1 MTAKTRVYKQEFKV
15 SYDYPVVF
23 THNLFDE
30 ENDTLTKTMDRLDEG
45 RIHRAAVYIDKDL
58 AAANPRLISQIKNY
72 FHANSSKI
80 ELVSEP
86 ILATSGEAAKSDYN
100 LLKDVIWT
108 IGNLHLDRQSFV
120 IAIGGGSM
128 LDAVGFASS
137 LVHRGMRL
145 IRIPSTVLA
154 QNDAGVGVKNGFDEH
169 GQKNFIGTFAPP
181 FAVLNDYELL
191 KTLPFEHWIGGVAEA
206 FKVAIIKDA
215 NFFDQLCNDAPLYKK
230 SDQNAMQSLVE
241 KCAILHLNHIAT
253 TGDPF
258 ETGTARPLDF
268 GHWSA
273 HRIENLSGYKI
284 GHGQAVAIG
293 ICLDSFYAMK
303 KNLITEND
311 FQRIVTAF
319 KQSGLPIWCEQL
331 GWVAKSG
338 ELEILVG
345 LDQFREHLGGRLTI
359 TLPDKI
365 GSRIE
370 VHNLDYDIIQQGVE
384 ELRKIANEK

>member
-1 MTAKTRVYKQEFKV
+1 MTAENFVYNQKFKV
-15 SYDYPVVF
+15 SYDYPVAFTQEVF
-23 THNLFDE
+23 NPASK
-30 ENDTLTKTMDRLDEG
+30 TLSDILDRLDEG
-45 RIHRAAVYIDKDL
+45 RVHRAAVYIDKNL
-58 AAANPRLISQIKNY
+58 AAANPEIISDIKNY

-80 ELVSEP
+80 ELACEP

-120 IAIGGGSM
+120 IAIGGGSV
-128 LDAVGFASS
+128 LDAVGFAVS

-145 IRIPSTVLA
+145 IRIPSTTLA

-181 FAVLNDYELL
+181 FAVINDSEIL

-215 NFFDQLCNDAPLYKK
+215 EFFDQLCEDAPRYKK
-230 SDQNAMQSLVE
+230 RDQNAMQSLVK
-241 KCAILHLNHIAT
+241 KCAILHLDHIST

-258 ETGTARPLDF
+258 EMGTARPLDF

-293 ICLDSFYAMK
+293 ICLDSFYAMS
-303 KNLITEND
+303 KNLISKND
-311 FQRIVTAF
+311 FERIISAF
-319 KQSGLPIWCEQL
+319 KSAGLPVWCEQL
-331 GWVAKSG
+331 GWLAKSG

-345 LDQFREHLGGRLTI
+345 LEQFREHLGGRLTV
-359 TLPDKI
+359 TLPNQI

-370 VHNLDYDIIQQGVE
+370 VHNLDHDIIEQGVT
-384 ELRKIANEK
+384 ELKRIACED